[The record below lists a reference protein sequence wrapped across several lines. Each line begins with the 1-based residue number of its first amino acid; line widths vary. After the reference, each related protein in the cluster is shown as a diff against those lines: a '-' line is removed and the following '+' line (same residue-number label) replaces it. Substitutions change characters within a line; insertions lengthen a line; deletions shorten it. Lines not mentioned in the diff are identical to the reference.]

1 MTYPEDKIIQD
12 YLSKAMF
19 IKDIC
24 KKYNISDYIFNK
36 ILKRNK
42 IEKYDPHFM
51 YPQNQVKFRVK
62 EDFFEKETS
71 EMAYVLGFIAAGG
84 TVRKKTNEIKI
95 TVAKKDAEL
104 LEKFK
109 KLIGGRDIKFYQTA
123 NGYDCATWFFTSK
136 KIKDK
141 LAEYNIVPNK
151 TFSFV
156 FPKNLK
162 KEYWVDFIRGYFD
175 GDGSISTAGSNAIR
189 WQLCSATED
198 VLEVIRT
205 FFEEEYGIPKVSIL
219 TTQKKHPLYYMQYS
233 STSTRKIYNVLYYK
247 NCLCLERKRKKF
259 EELL

>member
-1 MTYPEDKIIQD
+1 MTHPEDKIIQD
-12 YLSKAMF
+12 YLSKTMF

-36 ILKRNK
+36 ILERNK
-42 IEKYDPHFM
+42 IEKYDPRFM
-51 YPQNQVKFRVK
+51 YPQNQVKFKV
-62 EDFFEKETS
+62 EESFFEKES
-71 EMAYVLGFIAAGG
+71 PEMAYVLGFIAADG
-84 TVRKKTNEIKI
+84 TVRKKANEIKI

-123 NGYDCATWFFTSK
+123 DGYESATWVFTSK

-156 FPKNLK
+156 FPKKLK
-162 KEYWVDFIRGYFD
+162 KEYWIDFIRGYFD
-175 GDGSISTAGSNAIR
+175 GDGSISTAGPNAIR
-189 WQLCSATED
+189 WQLCSATRD
-198 VLEVIRT
+198 VLEVIKT
-205 FFEEEYGIPKVSIL
+205 FFEEDHNIPKVSIL
-219 TTQKKHPLYYMQYS
+219 ITQRKQPLYYIQYS
-233 STSTRKIYNVLYYK
+233 STSTRKIYDVLYYK
-247 NCLCLERKRKKF
+247 DCLCLERKRKKF